1 MLSLKEHLW
10 WIQFIVV
17 MRDGHGQASSATR
30 LPVPVTSRIFLNALM
45 SVARSSSM
53 TGRKPLMSH
62 ASGPKQWH
70 FVVSILADPKCFRSS
85 ICPEVH
91 SGAGQVRI
99 RNQAA
104 TVNPT
109 DTLLCSGARAEQMKA
124 GPPFYVPGAE
134 AAGIVDEVGP
144 GVATGIKPG
153 DAALVIMFPKASQG
167 AYREQLV
174 LDARSVVRAPAGKSR
189 RRPCRWT
196 ASPRGA
202 PKISQMSK
210 VGDFSN
216 ATKTDFFNTN
226 GKADVA

>member
-1 MLSLKEHLW
+1 
-10 WIQFIVV
+10 

-99 RNQAA
+99 RNQAGDGQPDRHAFVQQRACRADESRSAILCTGHGSGGHCRRGWARRCDRHQAGRCGASDHVSESEPGSVSRAACARCAFRCARTCRQVEA
-104 TVNPT
+104 T
-109 DTLLCSGARAEQMKA
+109 TLPMNRLTARGSENLANVE
-124 GPPFYVPGAE
+124 
-134 AAGIVDEVGP
+134 
-144 GVATGIKPG
+144 
-153 DAALVIMFPKASQG
+153 S
-167 AYREQLV
+167 
-174 LDARSVVRAPAGKSR
+174 
-189 RRPCRWT
+189 W
-196 ASPRGA
+196 
-202 PKISQMSK
+202 
-210 VGDFSN
+210 
-216 ATKTDFFNTN
+216 
-226 GKADVA
+226 